1 MNNKDGC
8 EKHPHM
14 DMDEHCECRTIIIN
28 IISFIKS
35 DKCTLLSIK
44 CFVNI
49 LEFELFVRTTMVTI
63 EVYLKI
69 KLVIFIYQ

>member
-1 MNNKDGC
+1 M
-8 EKHPHM
+8 HF
-14 DMDEHCECRTIIIN
+14 T
-28 IISFIKS
+28 
-35 DKCTLLSIK
+35 IK

-49 LEFELFVRTTMVTI
+49 LALELFVRTTMVTI